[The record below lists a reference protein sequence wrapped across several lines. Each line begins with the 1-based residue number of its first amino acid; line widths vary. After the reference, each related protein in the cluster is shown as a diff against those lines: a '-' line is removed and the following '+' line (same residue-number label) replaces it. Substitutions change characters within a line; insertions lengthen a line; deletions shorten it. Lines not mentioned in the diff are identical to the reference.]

1 MQAASKKPYKSKLF
15 PKDKNE
21 NKIPIRGLYQRYIIS
36 LLALNISS
44 MTRRALAKPLAREFG
59 VSMRGAYEHVMKE
72 LQECLIPDGI
82 VEVADERALS
92 VRGPR
97 IFQTRGIPC
106 YRLSPIGTLI
116 AAALDEIDI
125 GERKNILQHFL
136 VSESALLQFPSKH
149 NIRDEILDHLQKYPQ
164 FTLELVE
171 KGVSQF
177 LEGRLK
183 YPLDIFLQRSRN

>member
-15 PKDKNE
+15 PKNKNE
-21 NKIPIRGLYQRYIIS
+21 NKVPIRGLYQRYIIS

-44 MTRRALAKPLAREFG
+44 MTKRALAKPLAKEFG
-59 VSMRGAYEHVMKE
+59 VSMRSAYEHVMKE
-72 LQECLIPDGI
+72 LEECLIPDGI
-82 VEVADERALS
+82 VELADTVLS

-97 IFQTRGIPC
+97 IYQTRGISC
-106 YRLSPIGTLI
+106 YCLSTIGILI

-125 GERKNILQHFL
+125 DERKRILQRFL
-136 VSESALLQFPSKH
+136 ESENVLPQSLSEHSIKE
-149 NIRDEILDHLQKYPQ
+149 EILDHLQEYPQ

-177 LEGRLK
+177 LEGRLNH
-183 YPLDIFLQRSRN
+183 PLNIFLPRYHN